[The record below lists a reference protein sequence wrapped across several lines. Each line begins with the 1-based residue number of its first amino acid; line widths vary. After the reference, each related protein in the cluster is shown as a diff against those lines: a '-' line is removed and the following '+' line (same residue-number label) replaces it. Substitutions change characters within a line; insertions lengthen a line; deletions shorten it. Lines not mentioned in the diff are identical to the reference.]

1 MLFRGR
7 DLLALPERSLRKVR
21 GGEIGF
27 VFQDPMSSL
36 NPGMTVAQ
44 QIVEP
49 LRIHLGLDRRAA
61 RARARELLDL
71 VRIPNA
77 AGRLDRYPHEFSGGQ
92 RQRGM
97 IAIGL
102 ACRPK
107 LLIADEAT
115 TALDVTVQAEIIALV
130 QELKRE
136 LGMAIIWITHDLGV
150 VAGISD
156 TVQVMYAGR
165 ILERGPVDD
174 IFGDPR
180 NAYTLE
186 LLRSLPD
193 LSRGRTGRRRLHQ
206 IDGSPPDMRCP
217 PQGDPFAPRNAFA
230 TPRCRAEMPPLL
242 QGGGRRAR
250 PSRGRLVRPAGPPR
264 RGGCPM
270 SASPAPILSVR
281 NLSKTYPLRAWWG
294 GKSSVFR
301 AVRDVSFDIAPGE
314 TLGLVG
320 ESGSGK
326 CPTRSRNGPALPP
339 LNPRFRR
346 RGSPATSSRPRPATG
361 SPRNAESPVRMPR
374 RIGGR
379 QARWDFATGPER
391 AVGLL
396 AAIEFL
402 PRGIYAVTH
411 GRVRPTIRDR
421 LVRRPR

>member
-1 MLFRGR
+1 MTEPLLAEPLLDVRDLRVTFDTEGGTVHAVNGVSYTLREGETLGIVGESGSGKSVHVLAMLGLIPRPPGRIAGGQVLFRGR
-7 DLLALPERSLRKVR
+7 DLLALPERQLRKVR

-49 LRIHLGLDRRAA
+49 LRIHLGLGSRAA

-77 AGRLDRYPHEFSGGQ
+77 AQRLDQYPHEFSGGQ
-92 RQRGM
+92 RQRVM

-174 IFGDPR
+174 IFCDPR
-180 NAYTLE
+180 NAYTLG

-193 LSRGRTGRRRLHQ
+193 LSGGRAGRRRLHQ
-206 IDGSPPDMRCP
+206 IDGSPPDMRRP
-217 PQGDPFAPRNAFA
+217 LPGDPFAPRNAYA
-230 TPRCRAEMPPLL
+230 TARCRAEMPPLV
-242 QGGGRRAR
+242 QA
-250 PSRGRLVRPAGPPR
+250 AG
-264 RGGCPM
+264 
-270 SASPAPILSVR
+270 A
-281 NLSKTYPLRAWWG
+281 
-294 GKSSVFR
+294 
-301 AVRDVSFDIAPGE
+301 APGH
-314 TLGLVG
+314 LVAAWYDLPARLAE
-320 ESGSGK
+320 ES
-326 CPTRSRNGPALPP
+326 
-339 LNPRFRR
+339 
-346 RGSPATSSRPRPATG
+346 
-361 SPRNAESPVRMPR
+361 
-374 RIGGR
+374 
-379 QARWDFATGPER
+379 AR
-391 AVGLL
+391 
-396 AAIEFL
+396 
-402 PRGIYAVTH
+402 
-411 GRVRPTIRDR
+411 
-421 LVRRPR
+421 